1 VARLSGFYYVMLTR
15 ANTTLRIAHGDLSTR
30 TITNGSAA
38 FTETF

>member
-15 ANTTLRIAHGDLSTR
+15 ANTLRIAHGDLSTR